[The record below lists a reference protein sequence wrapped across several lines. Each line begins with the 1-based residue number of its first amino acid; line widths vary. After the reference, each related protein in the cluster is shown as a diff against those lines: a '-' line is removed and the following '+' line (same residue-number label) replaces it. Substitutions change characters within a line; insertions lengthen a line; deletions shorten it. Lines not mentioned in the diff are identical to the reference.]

1 MDHGAYFPGLTDSPS
16 GPRALWAMVEALSAN
31 DPFLTANSFTDD
43 PRLAPYF
50 RRHGG
55 REGTMFGGGTGR
67 LRTVETHQRATQQ
80 ARSAS
85 CFNLVGAAQV
95 GKASLSAMRILHRLN
110 GLLPFWPFDPIP
122 KTGPMLIEIYTSVAT
137 RAAGVP
143 RNRSKIR
150 DHASLVRSLAAL
162 GASTRPLH
170 RINDHVTDAMVT
182 AAWLRR
188 ASANPALWA
197 PSAMTPQ
204 VAAQE
209 GWTFGIV

>member
-1 MDHGAYFPGLTDSPS
+1 
-16 GPRALWAMVEALSAN
+16 
-31 DPFLTANSFTDD
+31 
-43 PRLAPYF
+43 
-50 RRHGG
+50 
-55 REGTMFGGGTGR
+55 
-67 LRTVETHQRATQQ
+67 
-80 ARSAS
+80 
-85 CFNLVGAAQV
+85 
-95 GKASLSAMRILHRLN
+95 
-110 GLLPFWPFDPIP
+110 
-122 KTGPMLIEIYTSVAT
+122 MLIEIYTSVAT

-150 DHASLVRSLAAL
+150 DHASLDRALTAL